1 MFSNL
6 HCPLGELAG
15 VVLQLV
21 GEAGS
26 RLGAEL
32 LSPVHVAAVTRV
44 PLIEGLQVDKL
55 GLIVGSLLGSI
66 KFTPALSH
74 SGYAMKC
81 FDIILISYLH
91 TMTMLL
97 PRSHLLYL

>member
-6 HCPLGELAG
+6 YCPLGELAG

-21 GEAGS
+21 GEAGA

-32 LSPVHVAAVTRV
+32 LPPVHVAAVTRV
-44 PLIEGLQVDKL
+44 PLIESLQVDKL

-66 KFTPALSH
+66 QFTPNKSRSVFGIFLFVP
-74 SGYAMKC
+74 C
-81 FDIILISYLH
+81 YLH